1 MIFFYKS
8 LQIPLTSVN
17 EARTELSQYML
28 GCDSSDVCSFA
39 YLHSLGVSWDQIR
52 LLLNAFPTLTYA
64 DKEPSWDLIDT
75 KIRSELQIEMLH
87 YLRKRLQISNPDVH
101 SMLKVC
107 KKTSVISQQTFFS
120 TLIY

>member
-75 KIRSELQIEMLH
+75 KIRSELHIDMLH
-87 YLRKRLQISNPDVH
+87 YLRKRLQISNPDIH

-107 KKTSVISQQTFFS
+107 KKIQSFLNKHSLVH
-120 TLIY
+120 